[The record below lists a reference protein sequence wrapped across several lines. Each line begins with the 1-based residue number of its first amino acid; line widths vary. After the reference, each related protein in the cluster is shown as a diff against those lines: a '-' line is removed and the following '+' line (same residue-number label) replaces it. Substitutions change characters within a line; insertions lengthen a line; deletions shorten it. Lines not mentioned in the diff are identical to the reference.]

1 MVKNKPW
8 QVLLPP
14 KKPIRFQGLGA
25 KFWWFE
31 EGRLSSTYRG
41 LFPTP
46 WERDGWFDRTLG
58 DQFST
63 WYSRCIAGSFG
74 GSSTWRFAGVQMERG
89 WCLIGNVD
97 PNSTKLPESPWEM
110 VNQSTNWFQLI
121 SKCKRDGFSLLEAL
135 YDPPLMDV
143 DMKKCCVKRYLHTRW
158 VQADCWIYS

>member
-1 MVKNKPW
+1 MTTGNIALLQILDQKNSMIKELW
-8 QVLLPP
+8 QVTEVSRPMVYMKTILMDLHGEKETMAGSPPP
-14 KKPIRFQGLGA
+14 KKSPRFQGLGA

-74 GSSTWRFAGVQMERG
+74 GSSTWRFAGVRMERG
-89 WCLIGNVD
+89 WCLIRNVD

-110 VNQSTNWFQLI
+110 VSQRKPI
-121 SKCKRDGFSLLEAL
+121 DFS
-135 YDPPLMDV
+135 
-143 DMKKCCVKRYLHTRW
+143 
-158 VQADCWIYS
+158 